1 MQDVAESC
9 HRDGPLCADLQFNTY
24 TEYRWRREDNGS
36 DRGIGGRA
44 PKQPHRVYLR
54 VPGLPQDAFQRCRL
68 VRPAGKNCSLR
79 SSWLILWAYVG
90 LLGEPKSFSHGQ
102 DPQETKL
109 PAGIICRPRATDG
122 YRRLLHALLPRGQRY
137 MSMSYFSSLCA
148 PSAWC
153 PCQRNSSKLRG
164 Q

>member
-102 DPQETKL
+102 DPTETLGVPKGCDATFAL
-109 PAGIICRPRATDG
+109 VSQLGIWKSHHLRRGVPRIERSMPSLAACALASATT
-122 YRRLLHALLPRGQRY
+122 YRVRLR
-137 MSMSYFSSLCA
+137 S
-148 PSAWC
+148 
-153 PCQRNSSKLRG
+153 
-164 Q
+164 

>member
-102 DPQETKL
+102 DPTRTKL
-109 PAGIICRPRATDG
+109 
-122 YRRLLHALLPRGQRY
+122 
-137 MSMSYFSSLCA
+137 
-148 PSAWC
+148 
-153 PCQRNSSKLRG
+153 LRG
-164 Q
+164 NRSCFRVTATQATICLQRLCPSLGTVAG